1 MKQTDMK
8 RNSNGFFRFFWYRI
22 LSGERLFGLQRHKN
36 LHLYGRRNV
45 WFLYPYKK
53 VSQAQGKRDNDS
65 KRIIGFWEFMDGS
78 ERYYPYFY
86 EKYADAIRQV
96 LWITK
101 SVGEFE
107 IALIPKSSP
116 EDKNVLEQVCREIVK
131 KERFILGSAFD
142 GSDLLVRTKGLSP
155 VHYGG
160 VHSVEEIAGSMKVS
174 RPLKSK
180 KIILLDDLVFS
191 GRTDLACRKLL
202 MDAGAEEIFTICM
215 YGYNRPTS

>member
-1 MKQTDMK
+1 MKQTGK
-8 RNSNGFFRFFWYRI
+8 KSNSNGFFRFFWYRI
-22 LSGERLFGLQRHKN
+22 LSGERLFGLQRHNN

-45 WFLYPYKK
+45 WFL
-53 VSQAQGKRDNDS
+53 
-65 KRIIGFWEFMDGS
+65 
-78 ERYYPYFY
+78 YPYFY

-180 KIILLDDLVFS
+180 RIILLDDLVFS
-191 GRTDLACRKLL
+191 GHTDLACRKLL
-202 MDAGAEEIFTICM
+202 NESGAEEIFTICM
-215 YGYNRPTS
+215 YGHRRPL

>member
-1 MKQTDMK
+1 MGFSGFSGTGSCPGSACSDFSATKIFTCTDGGMYGSSIHTK
-8 RNSNGFFRFFWYRI
+8 KSARLKGNG
-22 LSGERLFGLQRHKN
+22 
-36 LHLYGRRNV
+36 
-45 WFLYPYKK
+45 
-53 VSQAQGKRDNDS
+53 
-65 KRIIGFWEFMDGS
+65 
-78 ERYYPYFY
+78 
-86 EKYADAIRQV
+86 
-96 LWITK
+96 ITIPK